1 MWRKEYKKH
10 LTPEEDVDFLGTPGN
25 FKMKDSFSIAILIE
39 GNYHPDF
46 KTQLH
51 EHIPNL
57 DQNFDHFNVKNQI
70 FHVLSTFFADKLKK
84 IPSSMKNSFPE
95 GTSFTQKL
103 VDPII
108 LKQGHLLADPNDSEM
123 KDLFLLL
130 SNLHDH
136 GKENIELIANEFLQS
151 S

>member
-1 MWRKEYKKH
+1 MHEIQEIPWKELFQYEIWRKEYKKH
-10 LTPEEDVDFLGTPGN
+10 LKPEEDVDFLGTPGN

-84 IPSSMKNSFPE
+84 LPSSMKNSFPE
-95 GTSFTQKL
+95 GTS
-103 VDPII
+103 
-108 LKQGHLLADPNDSEM
+108 S
-123 KDLFLLL
+123 
-130 SNLHDH
+130 
-136 GKENIELIANEFLQS
+136 IAIDIQFRLEKHP
-151 S
+151 